1 MTHMKSRRLFL
12 LGLTVLMAGCAG
24 TTTRESTGEYIDDS
38 AITTKVKSA
47 LLAAKDVEGTAI
59 KVETFR
65 GVVQL
70 SGFVRTAAER
80 ERAAEV
86 ARSVKGVKAVKNDVI
101 VK

>member
-1 MTHMKSRRLFL
+1 MTPMKSRRLFL
-12 LGLTVLMAGCAG
+12 LGAAALLAGCAA
-24 TTTRESTGEYIDDS
+24 TPTRESTGEYIDDS

-47 LLAAKDVEGTAI
+47 LLGAKDVEGTAI

-70 SGFVRTAAER
+70 SGFVRTGAER
-80 ERAAEV
+80 ERAAEI
-86 ARSVKGVKAVKNDVI
+86 ARSVKGVKGVTNDVI